1 VNVAALALVEEATV
15 RIGCAKQS
23 AQLGRAKREDMM
35 KGCFTRRGVLAIAA
49 AGLAAGPSA
58 AWAQAQA
65 WPSRPV
71 TMILPFA
78 AGGGTDLLARALAQD
93 LTERFGQQF
102 VVDNRTGAGGNVGA
116 AAVAKAAPD
125 GYTLLFGTPGPLAN
139 NKLMYKNLPF
149 DPEQAFTPI
158 VLIAKSPLIIAAKA
172 SLPVK
177 DIKELAAYAKANPGK
192 LNYSSGGVGNFSHL
206 GLAMLAFQTGVN
218 IVHVPYRGI
227 GPATTAILAGEV
239 QLTYNN
245 VATAKPHVDAGKL
258 TGLGVGTS
266 TRLPALPDVPAIA
279 ETVPGFNVTPWVGI
293 FAPAKTPKEITERL
307 SKEVDALLKDPAVV
321 KNFADQQIRAAYL
334 DTPEF
339 TAEIKKETDAWEKVI
354 KTMGIKVE

>member
-1 VNVAALALVEEATV
+1 MRTITRRTALA
-15 RIGCAKQS
+15 G
-23 AQLGRAKREDMM
+23 
-35 KGCFTRRGVLAIAA
+35 IAA
-49 AGLAAGPSA
+49 TALPALAR
-58 AWAQAQA
+58 AQA
-65 WPSRPV
+65 WPSRP
-71 TMILPFA
+71 IKLICPFP
-78 AGGGTDLLARALAQD
+78 AGGGTDVIARIVAQQ
-93 LTERFGQQF
+93 LSTRLGQN
-102 VVDNRTGAGGNVGA
+102 VYVENRSGANGGAGSLEVVRA
-116 AAVAKAAPD
+116 EPD
-125 GYTLLFGTPGPLAN
+125 GYTLGAISDSPNTVNPSLYANLQYVPLRDFVTVARVN
-139 NKLMYKNLPF
+139 HFPSYLVAHPSVPIKNVA
-149 DPEQAFTPI
+149 E
-158 VLIAKSPLIIAAKA
+158 LI
-172 SLPVK
+172 
-177 DIKELAAYAKANPGK
+177 AYAKANPGK

-206 GLAMLAFQTGVN
+206 GLAMLAFQTGIN